1 MTSHEYT
8 TDLTWTG
15 RTTGYDSYD
24 RRHDVS
30 IGSTNLTLSADAAF
44 RGDSS
49 LPNPEQL
56 VVAAASSCQMLS
68 FLAVAALGGVEVREY
83 RDEAVGVMDDTV
95 RPMRLTSISLRPRI
109 VVAASTPDRVDR
121 LLAKAH
127 EQCYIAN
134 SLTTPIT
141 LEPVIEVV

>member
-1 MTSHEYT
+1 MTSNEYT
-8 TDLTWTG
+8 TDLTWSG
-15 RTTGYDSYD
+15 RTTGYDDYD

-30 IGSTNLTLSADAAF
+30 IGASTFALSADAAF

-83 RDEAVGVMDDTV
+83 RDEAVGVMDNTM
-95 RPMRLTSISLRPRI
+95 RPMRLTSIILRPRI
-109 VVAASTPDRVDR
+109 VVAASTPERAER
-121 LLAKAH
+121 LLTKAH
-127 EQCYIAN
+127 AQCYIAN
-134 SLTTPIT
+134 SLITPIT
-141 LEPVIEVV
+141 LEPVIEMV